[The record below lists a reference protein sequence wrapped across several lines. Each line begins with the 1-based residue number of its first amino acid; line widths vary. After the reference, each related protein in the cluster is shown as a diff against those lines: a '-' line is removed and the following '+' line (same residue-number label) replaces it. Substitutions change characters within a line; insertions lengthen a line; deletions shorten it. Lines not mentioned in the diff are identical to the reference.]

1 MLLCSVFNK
10 SDFCYALKEGRVE
23 CVALG
28 AAVVR
33 FVNGR
38 RRKCVSDEGGKKKER
53 EKKFLIPKYWRQMYI
68 LAGMLKTALAFLRT

>member
-1 MLLCSVFNK
+1 M
-10 SDFCYALKEGRVE
+10 E
-23 CVALG
+23 CVTLG
-28 AAVVR
+28 AVVVM

-38 RRKCVSDEGGKKKER
+38 RRKCVSDEGEKKKKER

>member
-10 SDFCYALKEGRVE
+10 SDFCYALKEGRME

-28 AAVVR
+28 AAVVM

-38 RRKCVSDEGGKKKER
+38 RRKYQMRGKKRKE
-53 EKKFLIPKYWRQMYI
+53 KSF
-68 LAGMLKTALAFLRT
+68 

>member
-38 RRKCVSDEGGKKKER
+38 RRKCVSDEGEKKR

-68 LAGMLKTALAFLRT
+68 LTGMLKTALAFLRT